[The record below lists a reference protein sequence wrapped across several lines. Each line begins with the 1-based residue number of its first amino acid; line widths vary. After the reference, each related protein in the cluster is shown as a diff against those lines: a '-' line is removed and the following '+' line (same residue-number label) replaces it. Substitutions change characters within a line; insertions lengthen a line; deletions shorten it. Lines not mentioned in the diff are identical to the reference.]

1 LEHKPHQESIQVLIR
16 SILSVKANK
25 IIVKSTL
32 SNDVEE
38 QACCD
43 HPSREDVEASSV
55 LGIVM
60 VLEPIQSIANG
71 RLVEI
76 SLAEVGGE
84 KVGIDVVDLGDHVKS
99 NDCNQ

>member
-1 LEHKPHQESIQVLIR
+1 LEHKPHQESIQVLIH
-16 SILSVKANK
+16 SILSIKANE

-38 QACCD
+38 QACGD
-43 HPSREDVEASSV
+43 HPSRKDVEASSV
-55 LGIVM
+55 LGIVV
-60 VLEPIQSIANG
+60 VLEPIQTIANG

-84 KVGIDVVDLGDHVKS
+84 KVGIDVINLGDHVKS
-99 NDCNQ
+99 NNCNQ